1 MTRRGSRKFRIPVFT
16 IIAGLLL
23 AGLAT
28 GAWFI
33 RPQQVMERGS
43 AALSGNDLVSVEERK
58 VNGAGGF
65 LFTPEEDEKGVGFV
79 FYPGARVPVR
89 AYAPNAL
96 AIAERGYEVF
106 LVKMPL
112 NLAVL
117 ASGRAGK
124 VISGLGN
131 VDNWAIGGHSMGG
144 AMAAKFVAE
153 TDLDVSGLVLWA
165 SYPPEGAEFDPGL
178 SVLSITAS
186 EDEIIDDEKLNRSRE
201 QLPEG
206 TEFVEIAGGNHGQFG
221 WYGFQSG
228 DGEAQITR
236 ENQVKILVRETTDF
250 LSTLSEKGSG
260 Q

>member
-1 MTRRGSRKFRIPVFT
+1 MKVHSSRKLRLPVYT
-16 IIAGLLL
+16 VIAGLLL
-23 AGLAT
+23 AGLAG

-33 RPQQVMERGS
+33 RPQRVMDRGS
-43 AALSGNDLVSVEERK
+43 EALSGNELVRVEERK

-65 LFTPEEDEKGVGFV
+65 LFTPKEGKKDVGFV
-79 FYPGARVPVR
+79 FYPGARVPAR

-117 ASGRAGK
+117 ASGKAGK
-124 VISGLGN
+124 VISGLGAI
-131 VDNWAIGGHSMGG
+131 DNWAVGGHSMGG

-178 SVLSITAS
+178 GVLSIKAS
-186 EDEIIDDEKLNRSRE
+186 EDEIIDEDKLTRSRE
-201 QLPEG
+201 QLPG
-206 TEFVEIAGGNHGQFG
+206 GAEFVEIAGGNHSQFG

-228 DGEAQITR
+228 DGEAKITR
-236 ENQVKILVRETTDF
+236 ENQLGVVVRETADF
-250 LSTLSEKGSG
+250 LSTLAEKSSG
-260 Q
+260 

>member
-1 MTRRGSRKFRIPVFT
+1 MKVHSSRKLRLPVYT
-16 IIAGLLL
+16 VIAGLLL
-23 AGLAT
+23 AGLAG

-33 RPQQVMERGS
+33 RPQRVMDRGS
-43 AALSGNDLVSVEERK
+43 EALSGNELVRVEERK

-65 LFTPEEDEKGVGFV
+65 LFTPKEGKKDVGFV
-79 FYPGARVPVR
+79 FYPGARVPAR

-117 ASGRAGK
+117 ASGKAGK
-124 VISGLGN
+124 VISGLGAI
-131 VDNWAIGGHSMGG
+131 DNWAVGGHSMGG

-178 SVLSITAS
+178 GVLSIKAS
-186 EDEIIDDEKLNRSRE
+186 EDEIIDEDKLTRSRE
-201 QLPEG
+201 QLPG
-206 TEFVEIAGGNHGQFG
+206 GAEFVEIAGGNHSQFG

-228 DGEAQITR
+228 DGEAKITR
-236 ENQVKILVRETTDF
+236 ENQVGVVVRETADF
-250 LSTLSEKGSG
+250 LSTLAEKSSG
-260 Q
+260 

>member
-1 MTRRGSRKFRIPVFT
+1 MEFKSPRRFRVPVFT

-33 RPQQVMERGS
+33 RPQQVMDSGS

-65 LFTPEEDEKGVGFV
+65 LFTPEEGKKSVGFV
-79 FYPGARVPVR
+79 FYPGARVPPR

-96 AIAERGYEVF
+96 AIAERGYKVF
-106 LVKMPL
+106 LLKVPL

-124 VISGLGN
+124 VISGLEG
-131 VDNWAIGGHSMGG
+131 VDNWAVGGHSMGG
-144 AMAAKFVAE
+144 AMAAKFVSE

-165 SYPPEGAEFDPGL
+165 AYPPEGAEFNSRL
-178 SVLSITAS
+178 KVLSITGS
-186 EDEIIDDEKLNRSRE
+186 EDEVIDDDKLARSRE
-201 QLPEG
+201 ELPEG
-206 TEFVEIAGGNHGQFG
+206 TDFREIAGGNHSQFG

-228 DGEAQITR
+228 DGEAKITR
-236 ENQVKILVRETTDF
+236 ENQVEIVVRETADF
-250 LSTLSEKGSG
+250 LATLSEKGSG

>member
-1 MTRRGSRKFRIPVFT
+1 MKIKNSITFKIPVYT

-23 AGLAT
+23 AGLAG

-33 RPQQVMERGS
+33 RPQGVMERGS
-43 AALSGNDLVSVEERK
+43 AALSGNDLVNVEERK

-65 LFTPEEDEKGVGFV
+65 LFAPEKDEKGVGFV

-124 VISGLGN
+124 VISGLGE
-131 VDNWAIGGHSMGG
+131 VDNWAVGGHSMGG
-144 AMAAKFVAE
+144 AMAAKFVSE

-178 SVLSITAS
+178 GVLSITAS
-186 EDEIIDDEKLNRSRE
+186 EDEIIDDEKLNRARE

-228 DGEAQITR
+228 DGEAKITR
-236 ENQVKILVRETTDF
+236 ENQVETVVRETTDF

>member
-1 MTRRGSRKFRIPVFT
+1 MKFKSTRTLRVPIFT

-23 AGLAT
+23 AGIAT

-117 ASGRAGK
+117 ASGRAGR
-124 VISGLGN
+124 VISGLKS
-131 VDNWAIGGHSMGG
+131 VDNWAVGGHSMGG
-144 AMAAKFVAE
+144 AMAAKFASE

-178 SVLSITAS
+178 GALSITAS
-186 EDEIIDDEKLNRSRE
+186 EDEIIDRDKLIRSRE

-206 TEFVEIAGGNHGQFG
+206 TDFMEIVGGNHGQFG

-228 DGEAQITR
+228 DGKAKIGR
-236 ENQVKILVRETTDF
+236 ENQMEIIVRETTDF
-250 LSTLSEKGSG
+250 LSTLGEKGSG